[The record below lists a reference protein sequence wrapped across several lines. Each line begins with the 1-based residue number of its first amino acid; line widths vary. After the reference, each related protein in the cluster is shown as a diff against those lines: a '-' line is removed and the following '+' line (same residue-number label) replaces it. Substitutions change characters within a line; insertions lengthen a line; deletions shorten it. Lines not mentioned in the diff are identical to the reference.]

1 MGLQRVRHDWETFRN
16 RDRVMLHFTSLLAA
30 PKTRYNVAQRSSKM
44 LQLMRGLHLS
54 RWVPLHPC
62 HSAML
67 WGSKE
72 TKALKGTL
80 KTRNAVHVGKRTSL
94 QNWARNKQGDDSCI
108 QTLLTTVERWEREGE
123 RDGEMAREMER
134 SNTGLIPHEPK
145 CQPACQLTLLSPFL
159 SYRAELRSS
168 GVILLLNH
176 LTAKPRLH
184 SRTKILTLSC

>member
-1 MGLQRVRHDWETFRN
+1 
-16 RDRVMLHFTSLLAA
+16 
-30 PKTRYNVAQRSSKM
+30 M
-44 LQLMRGLHLS
+44 LQLMRDLHVS

-62 HSAML
+62 HPAML
-67 WGSKE
+67 WGSEE

-80 KTRNAVHVGKRTSL
+80 KTRNTVHVGKRTSL

-108 QTLLTTVERWEREGE
+108 QTLLTAVERWEREGE

-134 SNTGLIPHEPK
+134 LNRGLIHHEPK
-145 CQPACQLTLLSPFL
+145 CQPDHQLTLLSPFL

-168 GVILLLNH
+168 GAILLLNH
-176 LTAKPRLH
+176 LTAKLRLH